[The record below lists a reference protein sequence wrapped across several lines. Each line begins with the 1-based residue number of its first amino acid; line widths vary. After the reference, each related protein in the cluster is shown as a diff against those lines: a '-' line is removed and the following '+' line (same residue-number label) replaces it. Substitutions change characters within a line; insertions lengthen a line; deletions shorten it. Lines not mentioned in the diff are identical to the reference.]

1 MNREDIVRMAQEARF
16 YIQDDEVPTNR
27 QDFDLTKH
35 LEHDLTKCLER
46 FAKLVSDKVYAMQLE
61 LPEPRLTGKFSITMG
76 KFKCSGCFGTWD
88 SSEQAKNHSCKD
100 YQ

>member
-1 MNREDIVRMAQEARF
+1 MNRENIIKLAKESGF

-46 FAKLVSDKVYAMQLE
+46 FAKLIAEHERQECALLCYEQRKHWDALACADAIRAGTK
-61 LPEPRLTGKFSITMG
+61 PRG
-76 KFKCSGCFGTWD
+76 
-88 SSEQAKNHSCKD
+88 QA
-100 YQ
+100 

>member
-1 MNREDIVRMAQEARF
+1 MTIEGIIRMAKEARF

-46 FAKLVSDKVYAMQLE
+46 FAMLVAEHERNEIIEILDAS
-61 LPEPRLTGKFSITMG
+61 TGYVQMDLIRERT
-76 KFKCSGCFGTWD
+76 
-88 SSEQAKNHSCKD
+88 
-100 YQ
+100 

>member
-1 MNREDIVRMAQEARF
+1 MNKENIIRMAKEARF

-46 FAKLVSDKVYAMQLE
+46 FAMLVAEHERNEIIQILDDS
-61 LPEPRLTGKFSITMG
+61 TGYVQMDLIRERG
-76 KFKCSGCFGTWD
+76 
-88 SSEQAKNHSCKD
+88 QI
-100 YQ
+100 

>member
-1 MNREDIVRMAQEARF
+1 MNRENIIKLAKEARF

-46 FAKLVSDKVYAMQLE
+46 FAILVAKQQREEDAKLVESMTLE
-61 LPEPRLTGKFSITMG
+61 WPDQPEFAQVERTTIQD
-76 KFKCSGCFGTWD
+76 C
-88 SSEQAKNHSCKD
+88 AKIIRQRVVTYD
-100 YQ
+100 